1 MGIVDD
7 VMTAPAWEA
16 EMGKSALYKTIYDA
30 AKSSGINPKE
40 FLQLAQMESGF
51 DTQAVSSQGYHG
63 LFQLNPKDKDIKNY
77 MSRNLPFTSPGLH
90 DPDVNVEFAAKRYKL
105 LGDDTV
111 PFIVKA
117 VKYNQGKKGG
127 GQILDAWESGKS
139 IQETSDAPW
148 NRTKKML
155 NNMSNDDLKKLTL
168 VHSKNKDVN
177 RSRESM
183 IESMIGTKGSHSS
196 NKAIRNDP
204 NVVQM
209 YISSQQGKVNSS
221 GEEVAKILKEM

>member
-1 MGIVDD
+1 MGIVND

-16 EMGKSALYKTIYDA
+16 EMGKSAIYKTIYDT
-30 AKSSGINPKE
+30 AKSSGIDPRE

-111 PFIVKA
+111 PFLVKA

-155 NNMSNDDLKKLTL
+155 NNMADDDLRFLAKKY
-168 VHSKNKDVN
+168 NKDLN
-177 RSRESM
+177 LSRESL
-183 IESMIGTKGSHSS
+183 IESMIGKGSDSS
-196 NKAIRNDP
+196 NLAIRSDP
-204 NVVQM
+204 KVVKM
-209 YISSQQGKVNSS
+209 YINRQKKKVSDSSI
-221 GEEVAKILKEM
+221 EVAKILKDM